1 MADGLLSIR
10 DKRKHDPNT
19 ESFKETFRQTNKST
33 KFNHY
38 KYVSPSL
45 VNSSPVSGKYIHFF
59 TLKYL
64 IQLNLKIN
72 KERSHN

>member
-19 ESFKETFRQTNKST
+19 ESFRETFKQTNKST

-45 VNSSPVSGKYIHFF
+45 VNSSPVSVKIHQFF
-59 TLKYL
+59 
-64 IQLNLKIN
+64 LN
-72 KERSHN
+72 

>member
-19 ESFKETFRQTNKST
+19 ESFKETYRQTNKST

-38 KYVSPSL
+38 KYDGPNL
-45 VNSSPVSGKYIHFF
+45 VNSSPVSEKSIHFF
-59 TLKYL
+59 
-64 IQLNLKIN
+64 
-72 KERSHN
+72 